1 MMGQFKL
8 ARILLDLSITLF
20 QALFCLVPYWL
31 QEISKGL
38 HVMINLSPRTLPLLF
53 YSPHLSNSAKLEY
66 FFNSATVAKHFYNID
81 MLVKAITS
89 S

>member
-1 MMGQFKL
+1 MTCQFKL
-8 ARILLDLSITLF
+8 AQILLDISITLF
-20 QALFCLVPYWL
+20 QPLFCLVLYWL

-38 HVMINLSPRTLPLLF
+38 YVMINLSPRTLPLLF
-53 YSPHLSNSAKLEY
+53 YSLHLLNSAKLEY

-81 MLVKAITS
+81 MFVKAITS